1 MFEDEVA
8 MEKRSSIFPLLLM
21 LCLAAVVAGGVAWVV
36 LEVKARAVLTVEQ
49 AGPYVAAALQ
59 GPGSAVTHITTGLV
73 PPSYEFG
80 KAGDP
85 DYRLLAKA
93 GIVKLGKAGKDG
105 GMQVSITPEGEKMLA
120 GIAGVKKL
128 EKDGAVSYQ
137 VPLAERQLVG
147 IAGVTMTGVNT
158 ATVEYTWKWVPNP
171 LADVFD
177 VGGPLVKSF
186 STYERQ
192 TLINKYGAAFY
203 HGDATRAGLALT
215 RDKRGW
221 KIGA

>member
-36 LEVKARAVLTVEQ
+36 LEVKARAALTVEQ

-59 GPGSAVTHITTGLV
+59 GPGSAVTHINTGLI

-93 GIVKLGKAGKDG
+93 GIVKLGKPGKDG
-105 GMQVSITPEGEKMLA
+105 SMQVSLTAQGEKMLA
-120 GIAGVKKL
+120 GIAGVKKS
-128 EKDGAVSYQ
+128 EKDGNVSYL

-177 VGGPLVKSF
+177 VAGPMVKSF
-186 STYERQ
+186 STYERK
-192 TLINKYGAAFY
+192 TLIDKYGADFY
-203 HGDATRAGLALT
+203 HGDAIKSGLALT
-215 RDKRGW
+215 REKKGW

>member
-147 IAGVTMTGVNT
+147 IAGVTMTGVS
-158 ATVEYTWKWVPNP
+158 AQ
-171 LADVFD
+171 
-177 VGGPLVKSF
+177 
-186 STYERQ
+186 STGRSPPRCRHRCPRP
-192 TLINKYGAAFY
+192 AAPRCRPRW
-203 HGDATRAGLALT
+203 HRC
-215 RDKRGW
+215 
-221 KIGA
+221 

>member
-36 LEVKARAVLTVEQ
+36 LEVKERAPLTVEQ
-49 AGPYVAAALQ
+49 AGPFVAAALQ
-59 GPGSAVTHITTGLV
+59 GPGPAVTHISTGLM

-93 GIVKLGKAGKDG
+93 GIVKLGKPGKDG
-105 GMQVSITPEGEKMLA
+105 SMQVSLTPQGEKMLA
-120 GIAGVKKL
+120 GIAGVKKS
-128 EKDGAVSYQ
+128 EKDGVVSYQ
-137 VPLAERQLVG
+137 VPLAGRQLVS

-158 ATVEYTWKWVPNP
+158 AAVDYTWKWVPNP

-186 STYERQ
+186 STYERK
-192 TLINKYGAAFY
+192 TLIDKYAADFY
-203 HGDATRAGLALT
+203 HGNVTKSTLALT
-215 RDKRGW
+215 RVKRGW